1 MYRKRIATVI
11 FISFLAL
18 LLSSETSFARFVPI
32 AVQNIKIGNGQFI
45 NIRTRQYIRVYDKNR
60 PGCILRSAP
69 DINALSL
76 KTNPTLRYIFSG
88 NSFGIRCV
96 HYVLNRIV
104 HQKSD
109 VTIVKKPNF
118 GNLSYHDGTLKAFIY
133 EKHPD
138 KNVTDSFI
146 VRICGLM
153 YNENGCLTQI
163 YHYTK
168 I

>member
-1 MYRKRIATVI
+1 MYRERIATVI
-11 FISFLAL
+11 FISILAWL
-18 LLSSETSFARFVPI
+18 FSNEKSFARFVPI
-32 AVQNIKIGNGQFI
+32 AVQNIKIGNEQFI
-45 NIRTRQYIRVYDKNR
+45 NIRTRQYIRVYDKTR
-60 PGCILRSAP
+60 PGCTLRSAP

-96 HYVLNRIV
+96 HYVLNRII